1 MRSIHIPGVGKIGIG
16 QVIGGIASVITFV
29 GVIIA
34 AITGGAGG
42 SSAAIDEPT
51 APVAAA
57 TVASTATAPT
67 VVAPTASSAPASV
80 TASTQPSTTTAP
92 TSATS
97 VTPTSTKPRPVP
109 STPTST
115 QRPAPTTPTTSA
127 APPRP
132 TTSATPAR
140 PAVPT
145 TTTSQHSESDYG
157 PGQARPWREWFSLD
171 DDQMQRD
178 ADLLGRN
185 IGAFHRQGGSI
196 PLDELAAY
204 AAGQANGFQEITFD
218 ESVDDADL
226 YAFTDYVDQ
235 SGAAPI
241 LVHVER
247 VSIPLAMISEHNPWL
262 WGALKAPDQKGL
274 NYGTAVRFDD
284 NYFYVFTALRKVG

>member
-1 MRSIHIPGVGKIGIG
+1 MR
-16 QVIGGIASVITFV
+16 
-29 GVIIA
+29 
-34 AITGGAGG
+34 
-42 SSAAIDEPT
+42 
-51 APVAAA
+51 
-57 TVASTATAPT
+57 
-67 VVAPTASSAPASV
+67 
-80 TASTQPSTTTAP
+80 
-92 TSATS
+92 
-97 VTPTSTKPRPVP
+97 
-109 STPTST
+109 
-115 QRPAPTTPTTSA
+115 
-127 APPRP
+127 
-132 TTSATPAR
+132 
-140 PAVPT
+140 
-145 TTTSQHSESDYG
+145 
-157 PGQARPWREWFSLD
+157 
-171 DDQMQRD
+171 RD

-218 ESVDDADL
+218 ESSDDADL

-235 SGAAPI
+235 SGAAPT